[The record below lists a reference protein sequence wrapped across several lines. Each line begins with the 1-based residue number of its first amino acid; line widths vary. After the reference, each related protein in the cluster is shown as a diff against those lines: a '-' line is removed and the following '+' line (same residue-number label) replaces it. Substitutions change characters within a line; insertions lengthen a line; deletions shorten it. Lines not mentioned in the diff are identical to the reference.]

1 MSHVRVKAKVI
12 TDHTGASVT
21 VPIILV
27 EQAGRVE
34 PLQPLVDYFLATYYS
49 TSSAWRDKVCQAVG
63 MLLDYMAV
71 NGANFGNAPE
81 LFTAFAHKMFSG
93 TVGEDGLDPSGLYWL
108 GKRLDNGKTLLNQL
122 AQFSDWMHKEYGT
135 AQLNPWREA
144 TTYEARLNWAAFV
157 HKTQNTFLGHLDDFT
172 TAAAAAKQARLVRQ
186 RRTPTGDRGETKA
199 FPDER
204 FMQLLFEGFTVP
216 GKEHSSDPVERYQWR
231 DICIT
236 ILMHWGG
243 LRVSEA
249 FHLWV
254 GDVLPH
260 PDKPDEA
267 IVRLYH
273 PIDGAAPTD
282 TRAPNGKVFPNRET
296 YLKANYP
303 GYLPR
308 HMETGNRFAG
318 WKGMRMSDV
327 RQNYRFVHWL
337 PTGEAGRLFMQAWKL
352 YNYQLMRARIGA
364 DKHPFQFVSFHG
376 QQRGEPYTI
385 DAYRA
390 AHERAVRRIGLEP
403 AKFNGTTHHGHRH
416 AYGQRAR
423 RAGVDPLVTQRGLG
437 HRSIESQEVYTAPSI
452 GEVTRALEKASSA
465 LESGRQLPVAIDLE
479 AAIYAKRK
487 DVKQLLTNKG
497 RKT

>member
-1 MSHVRVKAKVI
+1 
-12 TDHTGASVT
+12 
-21 VPIILV
+21 
-27 EQAGRVE
+27 
-34 PLQPLVDYFLATYYS
+34 
-49 TSSAWRDKVCQAVG
+49 
-63 MLLDYMAV
+63 MLLDYMEV
-71 NGANFGNAPE
+71 NGSNFGSPTE
-81 LFTAFAHKMFSG
+81 LFSAFAQKVFSG
-93 TVGEDGLDPSGLYWL
+93 TVAEDGLDPSGLYWL

-122 AQFSDWMHKEYGT
+122 AQFSDWMHKEYG
-135 AQLNPWREA
+135 AGQLNLWREA
-144 TTYEARLNWAAFV
+144 TTYEARLNWAAFL
-157 HKTQNTFLGHLDDFT
+157 HKTKNAFLGHLDDFA
-172 TAAAAAKQARLVRQ
+172 TAAQAAKEARLVRQ

-199 FPDER
+199 FLDEQ
-204 FMQLLFEGFTVP
+204 FMQLLFEGFIVP
-216 GKEHSSDPVERYQWR
+216 GKEHSTDPVERYQWR

-243 LRVSEA
+243 LRVSEP

-282 TRAPNGKVFPNRET
+282 RRTPTGRVYPNRET

-318 WKGMRMSDV
+318 WKGMRMSDTS
-327 RQNYRFVHWL
+327 QNYRFVHWL
-337 PTGEAGRLFMQAWKL
+337 PAGEAGRLFMQAWKL

-364 DKHPFQFVSFHG
+364 DTHPFLFVSFHG
-376 QQRGEPYTI
+376 KQRGEPYTI

-390 AHERAVRRIGLEP
+390 AHERAIHRIGLEP

-423 RAGVDPLVTQRGLG
+423 RAGVDRLVMQRGLG

-452 GEVTRALEKASSA
+452 DQVTQDLEKASSA
-465 LESGRQLPVAIDLE
+465 LESGQTLPVAIDLDM
-479 AAIYAKRK
+479 AVYAKRK
-487 DVKQLLTNKG
+487 GTKRL
-497 RKT
+497 